1 MSEEKTFQYYPQV
14 GIMNPQQTAINIEEN
29 LARFVKLEASYNT
42 ELYRKTETLRNETA
56 FAYIGKRCNN
66 N

>member
-1 MSEEKTFQYYPQV
+1 
-14 GIMNPQQTAINIEEN
+14 MNPQQTAINIEEN